1 MIKTEGII
9 VQRRGKCRAKTES
22 LLPPPPNPVSG
33 GVIVNGLVCN
43 LQISFV
49 HKFRI
54 IFTKIKSNYSYPIT
68 L

>member
-1 MIKTEGII
+1 M
-9 VQRRGKCRAKTES
+9 KTES

-33 GVIVNGLVCN
+33 GIIVNGLVCN

-49 HKFRI
+49 HKVRI